1 MNKSFPSKVKLSIEQ
16 NRKLNFAILT
26 KYFPVYILFEL
37 CWLVTGT
44 VWVLDPELST
54 DTCDT
59 TIYMFSVV
67 VMINFWIHIL
77 TPLIFM
83 MVVCCSKIGVCD
95 MSLWSLVNNAVEHW
109 TRTVR

>member
-1 MNKSFPSKVKLSIEQ
+1 M
-16 NRKLNFAILT
+16 

-83 MVVCCSKIGVCD
+83 MVVCCSKIGFCD